1 MADGTSGA
9 EAPRRAYGTI
19 VVIGGGCYGGYYLR
33 QLRRAAAKGA
43 LCWRDL
49 ILVDRD
55 PACAVSE
62 AVPHDDGPAA
72 APSARLVVAE
82 WGAFLDQWLPQSGA
96 DDALVPSPLM
106 PHLAYEWL
114 ARRASARWPD
124 RPVAR
129 APLGGAVGTPWES
142 AAPDGTAYLSHA
154 AWTCPVNCIEP
165 ARCPHTRGPRDWS
178 MPATLATWTERARAA
193 GPALLGPFTFHCT
206 HRAYGVGMVDVAALL
221 AADAAIAA
229 AGTQGALAALIA
241 TASHCHGAAAL
252 LTVGAPVPP
261 TGPVGEISPVRRH

>member
-19 VVIGGGCYGGYYLR
+19 AVIGGGCYGGYYVR
-33 QLRRAAAKGA
+33 QLRRAAAAGA
-43 LCWRDL
+43 LTWRDL
-49 ILVDRD
+49 VLVDRD
-55 PACAVSE
+55 PSCAVAGEVATAS
-62 AVPHDDGPAA
+62 APAP
-72 APSARLVVAE
+72 APAARLVTAE

-106 PHLAYEWL
+106 PHLAYAWL

-129 APLGGAVGTPWES
+129 ASLGGAVGTPWES

-165 ARCPHTRGPRDWS
+165 RRCPHTRDARDWS
-178 MPATLATWTERARAA
+178 MPRTLAAWAERRRGA
-193 GPALLGPFTFHCT
+193 GEGLLGPFTFHCT
-206 HRAYGVGMVDVAALL
+206 HRAYGVGMVDVADLR
-221 AADAAIAA
+221 AADAAIAD
-229 AGTQGALAALIA
+229 AGTRGPVAALIA

-261 TGPVGEISPVRRH
+261 TGPVGEISPVRRR